1 MSIAYHSSDFA
12 VTLQEICVSGHFQ
25 IVLEGKII
33 PGENTHIHTTNTKPK
48 KKNKPLRKLEVSG
61 LEASFLTP

>member
-33 PGENTHIHTTNTKPK
+33 PGENTHTYTQQTQNQK
-48 KKNKPLRKLEVSG
+48 KKTLRKLEVSG

>member
-1 MSIAYHSSDFA
+1 MSIAYHLSDFT

-25 IVLEGKII
+25 IVLEGKKII
-33 PGENTHIHTTNTKPK
+33 PGENTHTHTHNKHKTK
-48 KKNKPLRKLEVSG
+48 KKTLRKLEVSG